1 MLAEKKK
8 RSFVS
13 RPSSSLCSRM
23 LFSTKDS
30 CIRGQNQ
37 RPSVVDAHR
46 VAESSSQFL
55 NLSLFEEA
63 CTKISSQSSF
73 YYFVA
78 HPQATR
84 ESRRR
89 RFCGFVG
96 RKERKRRRR
105 VVSPSTPRK
114 RGGGSL
120 QNAKRSSCDATK
132 GKKRASLSFFF

>member
-63 CTKISSQSSF
+63 CTKNQLSKLFLVFRRALPPPPIDHQR
-73 YYFVA
+73 VA
-78 HPQATR
+78 F
-84 ESRRR
+84 R
-89 RFCGFVG
+89 RFLLM
-96 RKERKRRRR
+96 RDEKSERDDDDDDDDDEWWF
-105 VVSPSTPRK
+105 SST
-114 RGGGSL
+114 
-120 QNAKRSSCDATK
+120 NAKQRSSRVTQKTK
-132 GKKRASLSFFF
+132 AFFF